1 MKQRR
6 LAAMKDDKARRNES
20 IFAKDQNLK
29 QVYDYINSNR
39 TIFRRPVHGPIV
51 CEIDTQDTK
60 ISNYLDQHVS
70 GNVFRQFVVEC
81 KEDQQ
86 LLYREVR
93 EKRGLRIN
101 VHLVQR
107 GEVEEKPRMYSEQKM
122 NRLKQK
128 YGVVGYLDEFF
139 SAPGPIMQAL
149 RNQSNV
155 QSVLV
160 GGQHTKL
167 SDELRDYLF
176 QREDGNGF
184 QAFCIFAKKNERNPN
199 VNSKDY
205 KVSRY
210 LEYTLMLSC
219 ILICLTFPFP
229 VHWKCIKIQKKFYIY

>member
-1 MKQRR
+1 MDTKQRR
-6 LAAMKDDKARRNES
+6 LAAMKDEKARRNES
-20 IFAKDQNLK
+20 IFARDQNLK
-29 QVYDYINSNR
+29 KVYDYINSNR

-51 CEIDTQDTK
+51 CEIETQDTK
-60 ISNYLDQHVS
+60 ISNYLDEHVAD
-70 GNVFRQFVVEC
+70 NVFRQFVVEC

-155 QSVLV
+155 QSVVV
-160 GGQHTKL
+160 GGPHTNL
-167 SDELRDYLF
+167 SDELSDYLF

-184 QAFCIFAKKNERNPN
+184 RSFCIFAKKNERNPN
-199 VNSKDY
+199 GNSKDY
-205 KVSRY
+205 KVSRHFDIIS
-210 LEYTLMLSC
+210 SC
-219 ILICLTFPFP
+219 IPICLTFPFS
-229 VHWKCIKIQKKFYIY
+229 VHWKCVKIQKRF